1 MVVDLVNTL
10 VLNLGTSC
18 VITCFLQLEK
28 SWNGV
33 KVKGLVLQGRLLETF
48 QIAELLGL
56 SCSKSHLLDCLEKKS
71 FEDLV
76 QHDIYVANLQI
87 FLGSLRT

>member
-1 MVVDLVNTL
+1 MGFNRITVVVDLVNTL

-56 SCSKSHLLDCLEKKS
+56 SNLEKS
-71 FEDLV
+71 PDGQDFI
-76 QHDIYVANLQI
+76 Q
-87 FLGSLRT
+87 T

>member
-1 MVVDLVNTL
+1 MLVDLVNTL

-33 KVKGLVLQGRLLETF
+33 KVKDLVLQGRLLETF

-56 SCSKSHLLDCLEKKS
+56 SNLEKNPDGQD
-71 FEDLV
+71 FI
-76 QHDIYVANLQI
+76 Q
-87 FLGSLRT
+87 T